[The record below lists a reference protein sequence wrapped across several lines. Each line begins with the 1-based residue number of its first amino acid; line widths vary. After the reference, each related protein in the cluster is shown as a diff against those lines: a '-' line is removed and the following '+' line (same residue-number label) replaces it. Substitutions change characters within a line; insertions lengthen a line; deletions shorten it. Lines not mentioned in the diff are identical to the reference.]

1 MALNLVH
8 VLHHS
13 FGIPKHTIGGG
24 IEQRCGQQVD
34 AREIDYWLDE
44 QAHLPDWVH
53 RAAALWVIELWMN
66 ERDACVA
73 ENLLKVDE
81 KYTRLLR
88 DYTMGQI
95 IAMRNAIIQA

>member
-1 MALNLVH
+1 MSLNLVH

-13 FGIPKHTIGGG
+13 FGVPKHNIGDG

-34 AREIDYWLDE
+34 AREIELWLDE
-44 QAHLPDWVH
+44 QSQLPDWVH
-53 RAAALWVIELWMN
+53 RAAALWIIELWMN
-66 ERDACVA
+66 ERDTCEAGS
-73 ENLLKVDE
+73 LLKVDE

-88 DYTMGQI
+88 DYNMGQI